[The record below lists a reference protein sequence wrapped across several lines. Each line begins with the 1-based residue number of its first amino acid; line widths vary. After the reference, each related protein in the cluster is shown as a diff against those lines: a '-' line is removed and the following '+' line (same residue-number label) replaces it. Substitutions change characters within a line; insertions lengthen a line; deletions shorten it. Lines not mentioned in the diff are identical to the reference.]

1 MITLNY
7 IKTFSGLSVSPFLFS
22 NLLYVNIINQKKL
35 FHKLKIFSF
44 NYFLNT
50 SLFYLSFTSFFDI
63 MYRIINLKEG
73 IFLIS
78 TSNLSVQFGGRKL
91 FDEVDIKF
99 TPGNCYGIIGPNGA
113 GKSTFLKILT
123 GEAESTSGEVI
134 IDKNKRLSFLKQD
147 HFAYEDEEVLNVV
160 MMGHAKLY
168 DIMLQK
174 NALYAKTEFTEEDG
188 NLAAELEGEFA
199 ELDGWEAETNAEKF
213 LVGLGIPAEMHHK
226 LMKELTE
233 PEKVKVLLAQA
244 IFGNPDI
251 LLLDE
256 PTNGLDLHAVKWLED
271 FLMDLENTTVLV
283 VSHDRHFLNKVC
295 THITD
300 IDYGKI
306 KMFVG
311 NYDFWYESNQ
321 LMQELIRNQ
330 NKKMEQKKKELQDFI
345 ARFSANASKSK
356 QATSRK
362 KQLEKLQFED
372 MQVSNRKY
380 PYIEFKPE
388 REAGNNMLRVE
399 NLTKTVDG
407 EKILDNIS
415 FTVNTGDKVVILSKN
430 DIAKTTLFRI
440 LAGELEPDSG
450 KVEWGVTT
458 SQSYFPKDNSEY
470 FENVDLSLIDWL
482 RQFSEDQHEEY
493 VRGFLGRML
502 FSGEEARK
510 KAKVLSGGEKVRC
523 MLSKM
528 MLSNANVLLLDNPT
542 DHLDLESITSLN
554 KALERFDGTILFT
567 THDHEFIQTIANKII
582 EITPK
587 GILEKEMEYDDY
599 LNDENVEARLKE
611 LYS

>member
-1 MITLNY
+1 
-7 IKTFSGLSVSPFLFS
+7 
-22 NLLYVNIINQKKL
+22 
-35 FHKLKIFSF
+35 
-44 NYFLNT
+44 
-50 SLFYLSFTSFFDI
+50 
-63 MYRIINLKEG
+63 
-73 IFLIS
+73 LIS

-123 GEAESTSGEVI
+123 GEMDSTSGEVI
-134 IDKNKRLSFLKQD
+134 IDKGKRLSFLKQD

-168 DIMLQK
+168 DIMKQK
-174 NALYAKTEFTEEDG
+174 EKLYSKEEFTEEDG
-188 NLAAELEGEFA
+188 ILASELEGEFA
-199 ELDGWEAETNAEKF
+199 ELDGWDAETNAEKF
-213 LVGLGIPAEMHHK
+213 LIGLGIGPDLHHK

-295 THITD
+295 THIAD

-380 PYIEFKPE
+380 PYIEFKPD
-388 REAGNNMLRVE
+388 REAGNNLLKVE
-399 NLTKTVDG
+399 NLSKTIDG
-407 EKILDNIS
+407 EKIFENVS
-415 FTVNTGDKVVILSKN
+415 FTINTGDKVVLLSRN
-430 DIAKTTLFRI
+430 DIAKTTLFQI
-440 LAGELEPDSG
+440 LAGEMEPDSG
-450 KVEWGVTT
+450 TYEWGITT

-470 FENVDLSLIDWL
+470 FEDVDLSLIDWL
-482 RQFSEDQHEEY
+482 RQFSKDQDEQY

-502 FSGEEARK
+502 FSGEEAK
-510 KAKVLSGGEKVRC
+510 KSAKVLSGGEKVRC
-523 MLSKM
+523 MLSRM
-528 MLSNANVLLLDNPT
+528 MLSGANVLMLDNPT

-554 KALERFDGTILFT
+554 KSLERFDGTVLFT
-567 THDHEFIQTIANKII
+567 THDHEFIQTVATKII
-582 EITPK
+582 EITPN

-599 LNDENVEARLKE
+599 LNDEKVQDRLEE
-611 LYS
+611 LYGK

>member
-1 MITLNY
+1 M
-7 IKTFSGLSVSPFLFS
+7 
-22 NLLYVNIINQKKL
+22 
-35 FHKLKIFSF
+35 
-44 NYFLNT
+44 
-50 SLFYLSFTSFFDI
+50 
-63 MYRIINLKEG
+63 
-73 IFLIS
+73 IS

-91 FDEVDIKF
+91 FDDVDIKF
-99 TPGNCYGIIGPNGA
+99 TQGNCYGIIGPNGA

-147 HFAYEDEEVLNVV
+147 HFAYEDEQVLNVV
-160 MMGHAKLY
+160 MMGHTKLY
-168 DIMLQK
+168 DIMMKK
-174 NALYAKTEFTEEDG
+174 NELYSKTEFTEEDG
-188 NLAAELEGEFA
+188 ELAAELEGEFA

-213 LVGLGIPAEMHHK
+213 LIGLGIGAELHHK

-256 PTNGLDLHAVKWLED
+256 PTNGLDLKAVKWLEE
-271 FLMDLENTTVLV
+271 FLMNLENTTVLV

-295 THITD
+295 THIAD

-330 NKKMEQKKKELQDFI
+330 NKKLEQKRKELQDFI

-388 REAGNNMLRVE
+388 REAGNNMLKVE
-399 NLTKTVDG
+399 NLSKTIDG
-407 EKILDNIS
+407 EKVLNNIS
-415 FTVNTGDKVVILSKN
+415 FTVNTGDKVVILSNN
-430 DIAKTTLFRI
+430 DIAKTALFQI
-440 LAGELEPDSG
+440 LAGEMEPDSG
-450 KVEWGVTT
+450 TYEWGMTT
-458 SQSYFPKDNSEY
+458 SQSYFPKDNSKY
-470 FENVDLSLIDWL
+470 FENVDLSLIDWM
-482 RQFSEDQHEEY
+482 RQFSTDQHEEY

-510 KAKVLSGGEKVRC
+510 MAKVLSGGEKVRC

-528 MLSNANVLLLDNPT
+528 MLSGANVLLLDNPT

-554 KALERFDGTILFT
+554 KSLIRFPGTVLFT
-567 THDHEFIQTIANKII
+567 THDHEFIQTVANKII
-582 EITPK
+582 EITPN

-599 LNDENVEARLKE
+599 INDENVQQRLSE
-611 LYS
+611 LYGK